1 MKRGVLIGS
10 GSSDRIWGRIEGRGG
25 VFGITRGNAEVIGRN
40 KAKEKSISRHGH
52 SEMYIQGRDGG
63 KWHML
68 PLVDVTGPGIE
79 IRKWVGR
86 WMEIMVEE
94 EWRIEG

>member
-1 MKRGVLIGS
+1 MITLK
-10 GSSDRIWGRIEGRGG
+10 
-25 VFGITRGNAEVIGRN
+25 GIFKVETE
-40 KAKEKSISRHGH
+40 E
-52 SEMYIQGRDGG
+52 